1 VNVAKVATM
10 LKKMVSLE
18 TNLDA
23 YSDVVNLRRNNAR
36 KHMIALRATKLN
48 LHASGARRNEYAQY
62 HVKSL
67 NYICSLCIIKKG
79 RKMKRN
85 SKSTLLMV
93 AGTLGFLTTVGLA
106 IWNSKKEECS
116 DDVADH
122 KRWLKDSIDYY
133 PEGEFTKKDVVKNA
147 ARLAIAEAKVYAP
160 TLIAGGA
167 TLFCFWASHQVNVK
181 SITALATSSAL
192 TSKLLKDYK
201 QEMKKVLT
209 PEQLDKVRKQVAEKR
224 GTDIQQKKV
233 DVAHPATMDAP
244 GEVTANLI
252 DGEKEHLFYEE
263 WANRWFRAP
272 LCSVMGAEMSVNRSL
287 ATTGSAT
294 LSQFY
299 GYLGIDAPDVVKGL
313 ENSYGWDVEQIG
325 CMSGDYWL
333 DFDHTKSITENGEE
347 YYIIGFDYAPID
359 REQLYY
365 AENDWEKEIGYDLK
379 NRVED

>member
-1 VNVAKVATM
+1 
-10 LKKMVSLE
+10 
-18 TNLDA
+18 
-23 YSDVVNLRRNNAR
+23 
-36 KHMIALRATKLN
+36 
-48 LHASGARRNEYAQY
+48 
-62 HVKSL
+62 
-67 NYICSLCIIKKG
+67 
-79 RKMKRN
+79 MKRN
-85 SKSTLLMV
+85 NKSTLLMV

-106 IWNSKKEECS
+106 IYNSRK
-116 DDVADH
+116 ADH
-122 KRWLKDSIDYY
+122 APGEVTKDALGQLKEWKADTNISA
-133 PEGEFTKKDVVKNA
+133 KDTANAVGKAIVTDVKPY
-147 ARLAIAEAKVYAP
+147 IP

-224 GTDIQQKKV
+224 GTDIQKKKV

-244 GEVTANLI
+244 GEVTANLV

-263 WANRWFRAP
+263 WADRWFRAP

-359 REQLYY
+359 LEQLNYCD
-365 AENDWEKEIGYDLK
+365 NWEKEIGYDPK
-379 NRVED
+379 NKMED

>member
-1 VNVAKVATM
+1 
-10 LKKMVSLE
+10 
-18 TNLDA
+18 
-23 YSDVVNLRRNNAR
+23 
-36 KHMIALRATKLN
+36 
-48 LHASGARRNEYAQY
+48 
-62 HVKSL
+62 
-67 NYICSLCIIKKG
+67 
-79 RKMKRN
+79 MKRN

-106 IWNSKKEECS
+106 IYNTRKSVNEGIQDDCELRFKALKEHS
-116 DDVADH
+116 D
-122 KRWLKDSIDYY
+122 
-133 PEGEFTKKDVVKNA
+133 EFTTKEKVTVATELAWTGVKPY
-147 ARLAIAEAKVYAP
+147 IP
-160 TLIAGGA
+160 TIVAGSA

-263 WANRWFRAP
+263 WADRWFRAP

-325 CMSGDYWL
+325 AMSGDYWL

-359 REQLYY
+359 LEQLNYCD
-365 AENDWEKEIGYDLK
+365 NWEKEIGYDPK

>member
-1 VNVAKVATM
+1 
-10 LKKMVSLE
+10 
-18 TNLDA
+18 
-23 YSDVVNLRRNNAR
+23 
-36 KHMIALRATKLN
+36 
-48 LHASGARRNEYAQY
+48 
-62 HVKSL
+62 
-67 NYICSLCIIKKG
+67 
-79 RKMKRN
+79 MKRN
-85 SKSTLLMV
+85 NKSTLLMV

-106 IWNSKKEECS
+106 IWNTKKAETEGMHYDCKIAF
-116 DDVADH
+116 DNLR
-122 KRWLKDSIDYY
+122 KY
-133 PEGEFTKKDVVKNA
+133 PEEYTTKEKIVD
-147 ARLAIAEAKVYAP
+147 LADIAWQETKPYIP

-209 PEQLDKVRKQVAEKR
+209 PEQLDKVRKSVAEKR

-244 GEVTANLI
+244 GEVTANLV

-299 GYLGIDAPDVVKGL
+299 GYLGIDAPDMIKGL
-313 ENSYGWDVEQIG
+313 ENSYGWDCEQIG

-333 DFDHTKSITENGEE
+333 DFDHTKSIAENGEE
-347 YYIIGFDYAPID
+347 YYIIGFDWAPID
-359 REQLYY
+359 LEQLNYCD
-365 AENDWEKEIGYDLK
+365 NWEKEIGYDPK
-379 NRVED
+379 NKMED

>member
-1 VNVAKVATM
+1 
-10 LKKMVSLE
+10 
-18 TNLDA
+18 
-23 YSDVVNLRRNNAR
+23 
-36 KHMIALRATKLN
+36 
-48 LHASGARRNEYAQY
+48 
-62 HVKSL
+62 
-67 NYICSLCIIKKG
+67 
-79 RKMKRN
+79 MKRN

-224 GTDIQQKKV
+224 GTDIHQKKV

-333 DFDHTKSITENGEE
+333 DFDHTKSIAENGEE

-359 REQLYY
+359 LEQLNYCD
-365 AENDWEKEIGYDLK
+365 NWEKEIGYDPK

>member
-1 VNVAKVATM
+1 
-10 LKKMVSLE
+10 
-18 TNLDA
+18 
-23 YSDVVNLRRNNAR
+23 
-36 KHMIALRATKLN
+36 
-48 LHASGARRNEYAQY
+48 
-62 HVKSL
+62 
-67 NYICSLCIIKKG
+67 
-79 RKMKRN
+79 MKRN
-85 SKSTLLMV
+85 SKSTILMV

-106 IWNSKKEECS
+106 IWNTRKSVNEGTQDDCELRFKALKEHS
-116 DDVADH
+116 D
-122 KRWLKDSIDYY
+122 
-133 PEGEFTKKDVVKNA
+133 EFTTKEKVTVATELAWTEVKPY
-147 ARLAIAEAKVYAP
+147 IP
-160 TLIAGGA
+160 TIVAGGA

-224 GTDIQQKKV
+224 GADIHQKKV
-233 DVAHPATMDAP
+233 DIAHPATMDAP

-325 CMSGDYWL
+325 SMSGDYWL
-333 DFDHTKSITENGEE
+333 DFDHTKSIAENGEE

-359 REQLYY
+359 LEQLNYCD
-365 AENDWEKEIGYDLK
+365 NWEKEIGYDPK
-379 NRVED
+379 DRMED

>member
-1 VNVAKVATM
+1 
-10 LKKMVSLE
+10 
-18 TNLDA
+18 
-23 YSDVVNLRRNNAR
+23 
-36 KHMIALRATKLN
+36 
-48 LHASGARRNEYAQY
+48 
-62 HVKSL
+62 
-67 NYICSLCIIKKG
+67 
-79 RKMKRN
+79 MKRN
-85 SKSTLLMV
+85 SKSTILMV

-106 IWNSKKEECS
+106 IWNTRKSVNEGIQDDCELRFKALKEHS
-116 DDVADH
+116 D
-122 KRWLKDSIDYY
+122 
-133 PEGEFTKKDVVKNA
+133 EFTTKEKVTVATELAWTEVKPY
-147 ARLAIAEAKVYAP
+147 IP
-160 TLIAGGA
+160 TIVAGGA

-224 GTDIQQKKV
+224 GADIHQKKV
-233 DVAHPATMDAP
+233 DIAHPATMDAP

-325 CMSGDYWL
+325 SMSGDYWL
-333 DFDHTKSITENGEE
+333 DFDHTKSIAENGEE

-359 REQLYY
+359 LEQLNYCD
-365 AENDWEKEIGYDLK
+365 NWEKEIGYDPK
-379 NRVED
+379 DRMED

>member
-1 VNVAKVATM
+1 
-10 LKKMVSLE
+10 
-18 TNLDA
+18 
-23 YSDVVNLRRNNAR
+23 
-36 KHMIALRATKLN
+36 
-48 LHASGARRNEYAQY
+48 
-62 HVKSL
+62 
-67 NYICSLCIIKKG
+67 
-79 RKMKRN
+79 MKRN

-106 IWNSKKEECS
+106 VWNTRKSVKDGIQDDCAARFKVLKENNE
-116 DDVADH
+116 
-122 KRWLKDSIDYY
+122 
-133 PEGEFTKKDVVKNA
+133 EFTTKEQVKA
-147 ARLAIAEAKVYAP
+147 FVDIAWDETKPYIP
-160 TLIAGGA
+160 TIVAGSA

-209 PEQLDKVRKQVAEKR
+209 PEQLDKVRKSVAEKR

-333 DFDHTKSITENGEE
+333 DFDHTKSVTENGEE
-347 YYIIGFDYAPID
+347 YYIIGFDYTPID
-359 REQLYY
+359 LEQLNYCD
-365 AENDWEKEIGYDLK
+365 NWEKEIGYDPK

>member
-1 VNVAKVATM
+1 
-10 LKKMVSLE
+10 
-18 TNLDA
+18 
-23 YSDVVNLRRNNAR
+23 
-36 KHMIALRATKLN
+36 
-48 LHASGARRNEYAQY
+48 
-62 HVKSL
+62 
-67 NYICSLCIIKKG
+67 
-79 RKMKRN
+79 MKRN

-93 AGTLGFLTTVGLA
+93 AGTLGFLTTIGLA
-106 IWNSKKEECS
+106 IWN
-116 DDVADH
+116 
-122 KRWLKDSIDYY
+122 
-133 PEGEFTKKDVVKNA
+133 TKKAEKEGVHDDCKAVIDNLMEHPEEYTTKEKIVDFAGA
-147 ARLAIAEAKVYAP
+147 AWTETKPYIP

-167 TLFCFWASHQVNVK
+167 TLFCFWASHQVSVK

-287 ATTGSAT
+287 ATEGSAT

-299 GYLGIDAPDVVKGL
+299 GYLGIDAPDMVKGL
-313 ENSYGWDVEQIG
+313 ENSYGWDVEEIG
-325 CMSGDYWL
+325 CMSGDFWL
-333 DFDHTKSITENGEE
+333 DFEHTKSITENGEE
-347 YYIIGFDYAPID
+347 YYIIGFGFSPID
-359 REQLYY
+359 LEQLNYC
-365 AENDWEKEIGYDLK
+365 N
-379 NRVED
+379 N

>member
-1 VNVAKVATM
+1 
-10 LKKMVSLE
+10 
-18 TNLDA
+18 
-23 YSDVVNLRRNNAR
+23 
-36 KHMIALRATKLN
+36 
-48 LHASGARRNEYAQY
+48 
-62 HVKSL
+62 
-67 NYICSLCIIKKG
+67 
-79 RKMKRN
+79 MKRN

-106 IWNSKKEECS
+106 VWNTRKSVKDGIQDDCAARFKVLKENNEEFTTKEQIKAFADIAW
-116 DDVADH
+116 DDV
-122 KRWLKDSIDYY
+122 KPYI
-133 PEGEFTKKDVVKNA
+133 
-147 ARLAIAEAKVYAP
+147 P
-160 TLIAGGA
+160 TLIAGGT
-167 TLFCFWASHQVNVK
+167 TLFCFWASHQISVK

-224 GTDIQQKKV
+224 GTDIHQKKV

-244 GEVTANLI
+244 GEVTANLV

-325 CMSGDYWL
+325 SMSGDYWL
-333 DFDHTKSITENGEE
+333 DFDHTKSIAENGEE

-359 REQLYY
+359 LEQLNYCD
-365 AENDWEKEIGYDLK
+365 NWEKEIGYDPK
-379 NRVED
+379 NKMED